1 MDTNIRIGF
10 APTRRAIFSAPAAVR
25 FADLT
30 RKKLD
35 EMGICYSDIKEFNEE
50 GLLYDDR
57 DRIRIAEKFKADQV
71 DGLFL
76 AHENFGT

>member
-35 EMGICYSDIKEFNEE
+35 EMGICYSDIREFNDE
-50 GLLYDDR
+50 GLLYDLSL
-57 DRIRIAEKFKADQV
+57 IHI
-71 DGLFL
+71 
-76 AHENFGT
+76 